1 MDIYIA
7 ETRPAAGALAA
18 DQAAAAIRSA
28 IASAA
33 SARIILATGA
43 SQFDLLENLVA
54 APGIDWSKV
63 TMFHLDEY
71 IGLDA
76 THPASFVRYLRERF
90 VTKAPAL
97 KAAHFLRGDADP
109 NAECARVGR
118 LLQEAPIDVA
128 CVGIGENGHLAF
140 NDPPADFETTQP
152 YLVVQL
158 DEACRRQQLGEG
170 WFANFEAV
178 PSRAISMSIRQILL
192 SRRII
197 CTVPDARK
205 AKAARDSLEGP
216 VTNRVPASILRQHAA
231 CTMILDK
238 PAASLLSPATLAA
251 CRPI

>member
-43 SQFDLLENLVA
+43 SQFDLLERLVA
-54 APGIDWSKV
+54 TPNIDWSQV

-71 IGLDA
+71 IGLDQS
-76 THPASFVRYLRERF
+76 HPASFVRYLRERF
-90 VTKAPAL
+90 VTKVPAL
-97 KAAHFLRGDADP
+97 RAAHFLRGDAEAQ
-109 NAECARVGR
+109 AECARVGR

-152 YLVVQL
+152 
-158 DEACRRQQLGEG
+158 
-170 WFANFEAV
+170 
-178 PSRAISMSIRQILL
+178 
-192 SRRII
+192 
-197 CTVPDARK
+197 T
-205 AKAARDSLEGP
+205 
-216 VTNRVPASILRQHAA
+216 
-231 CTMILDK
+231 
-238 PAASLLSPATLAA
+238 
-251 CRPI
+251 